1 MILLYDLGIALISLF
16 INVGSLFSNKL
27 KLLKEGRAEI
37 WKKLKDADLKGPV
50 IWLHAA
56 SLGEF
61 EQGRPLI
68 EAIKKRFPE
77 KKIVLTFFSPSGYEV
92 RKNYDLAD
100 VVLYLPAD
108 TSRNAKRFID
118 IVQPEMA
125 FFIKYEFWY
134 HFIKEL
140 NSRKVPVYGVSV
152 IFRDK
157 QPFFRWY
164 GHWFR
169 RILRFFDHFYLQD
182 ERSAK
187 MLENIGIKNYTVAGD
202 TRFDRV
208 SEIAA
213 SASEIGPAKKFS
225 EGYRTIVAG
234 SSWPPDEKILT
245 EYINTAPEDVKMII
259 APHVIDE
266 AHIRQIEEA
275 LKVPSFRITDVP
287 DNPQDFKVMI
297 VNTIGMLSAIYRYG
311 KIAYI
316 GGGFG
321 IGIHNTLEAAVY
333 GIPVLFG
340 PNYKRFK
347 EANDLL
353 EKGGGF
359 VIRKYDDFK
368 GLVDKMW
375 ADPAFLEDAGKKA
388 GDYVKS
394 MCGATELIMKDVFSI
409 DNV

>member
-1 MILLYDLGIALISLF
+1 MRLIYDLGIALISAY
-16 INVGSLFSNKL
+16 INVGSLFNKKL
-27 KLLKEGRAEI
+27 KLLKEGRAEV
-37 WKKLKDADLKGPV
+37 WEKLKQNMPEGEV
-50 IWLHAA
+50 IWIHAA

-68 EAIKKRFPE
+68 EAIKDRYRE

-108 TSRNAKRFID
+108 TTRNAKRFID

-140 NSRKVPVYGVSV
+140 DSRDISVYGVSV

-169 RILRFFDHFYLQD
+169 NILRSFKHFYLQD
-182 ERSAK
+182 ARSAK
-187 MLENIGIKNYTVAGD
+187 MLESIGMKNYTVAGD

-213 SASEIGPAKKFS
+213 SASEIGPAQKFS

-245 EYINTAPEDVKMII
+245 KYINNAPDDVKMII

-275 LKVPSFRITDVP
+275 LNVPSFRITNVP
-287 DNPQDFKVMI
+287 DNPQDYKVMI

-347 EANDLL
+347 EANDLI

-359 VIRKYDDFK
+359 VIKNYEDFK

-375 ADPAFLEDAGKKA
+375 ADTAFLEDAGKKA

>member
-1 MILLYDLGIALISLF
+1 MRLLYDLGIALISAY
-16 INVGSLFSNKL
+16 INIGSLFNKKL
-27 KLLKEGRAEI
+27 KLLKEGRAEV
-37 WKKLKDADLKGPV
+37 WGKLKQNMPEGPV
-50 IWLHAA
+50 VWIHAA

-68 EAIKKRFPE
+68 EAIKKKYPE

-92 RKNYDLAD
+92 RKNFDLAD
-100 VVLYLPAD
+100 FVLYLPAD
-108 TSRNAKRFID
+108 TAFNARRFID
-118 IVQPEMA
+118 TLKPEMA
-125 FFIKYEFWY
+125 FFVKYEFWY

-140 NSRKVPVYGVSV
+140 NSRDIPVYGVSV

-169 RILRFFDHFYLQD
+169 NILRYFKHFYLQD
-182 ERSAK
+182 EKSAE
-187 MLENIGIKNYTVAGD
+187 MLESLGLKNYTVAGD

-208 SEIAA
+208 AEIAA
-213 SASEIGPAKKFS
+213 SASEIDIAKQFS

-234 SSWPPDEKILT
+234 SSWPPDEKILAG
-245 EYINTAPEDVKMII
+245 YINNSPDDVKMII
-259 APHVIDE
+259 APHVIAE
-266 AHIRQIEEA
+266 SHIEQIEA
-275 LKVPSFRITDVP
+275 LLKVPSFRITDP
-287 DNPQDFKVMI
+287 PGKPQDFKVMI

-311 KIAYI
+311 QIAYI

-321 IGIHNTLEAAVY
+321 VGIHNTLEAAVY

-347 EANDLL
+347 EACDLI

-359 VIRKYDDFK
+359 EIRKFKDFK
-368 GLVDKMW
+368 ELVDKMLN
-375 ADPAFLEDAGKKA
+375 DPVFLNDCGKKA

-394 MCGATELIMKDVFSI
+394 MCGATEIIMKDVF
-409 DNV
+409 DVEKY

>member
-1 MILLYDLGIALISLF
+1 MRLIYDLGIALISAY
-16 INVGSLFSNKL
+16 INVGSLFNKKL
-27 KLLKEGRAEI
+27 KLLKEGRAEV
-37 WKKLKDADLKGPV
+37 WEKLKQNMPEGEV
-50 IWLHAA
+50 IWIHAA

-68 EAIKKRFPE
+68 EAIKDRYRE

-108 TSRNAKRFID
+108 TTRNAKRFID

-140 NSRKVPVYGVSV
+140 DSRDISVYGVSV

-169 RILRFFDHFYLQD
+169 NILRSFKHFYLQD
-182 ERSAK
+182 ARSAK
-187 MLENIGIKNYTVAGD
+187 MLESIGMKNYTVAGD

-213 SASEIGPAKKFS
+213 SASEIVPAQKFS

-245 EYINTAPEDVKMII
+245 KYINNAPDDVKMII

-275 LKVPSFRITDVP
+275 LNVPSFRITNVP
-287 DNPQDFKVMI
+287 DNPQDYKVMI

-347 EANDLL
+347 EANDLI

-359 VIRKYDDFK
+359 VIKKYEDFK

-375 ADPAFLEDAGKKA
+375 ADTAFLEDAGKKA